1 MSRARDL
8 ADLGGS
14 ADAGGLTGRNLIIN
28 GAMQVAQRGTSAT
41 TSAYGTVDRWLSSYS
56 GGTVT
61 QTQESLTSSD
71 APYALGFRNYFRQTN
86 TATASGTSDLRQ
98 LVQTIEA
105 QNIANSGW
113 DYTSAS
119 SYVTLSLWVRSSVAG
134 KYGFYLLT
142 YDTPNY
148 QFAFTQTLAAN
159 TWTKVTKTIPGN
171 SNLVFNN
178 DNGQGLSVAP
188 VAWFGTDYTDSTATM
203 DSWVAQDTT
212 KYLPDDLVNWAGT
225 SGATFDVTGVQL
237 EVGPT
242 VTDFEHEDYGTTL
255 RKCQRYY
262 EQFGTTIYIGGNS
275 FGLTAYSYNSTHNSF
290 WLPVDWKV
298 EKRTDSPT
306 VLFLNGYSWTA
317 SPDVAAAD
325 SRGAWWYKTTTFN
338 GSAIGVNNT
347 DKPVMEVIDEL

>member
-28 GAMQVAQRGTSAT
+28 GQMTVAQRGTSAT
-41 TSAYGTVDRWLSSYS
+41 TSNYGTVDRWISSYQ

-61 QTQESLTSSD
+61 QSQESLTSSD
-71 APYALGFRNYFRQTN
+71 TPYALGFRKFFRQTN
-86 TATASGTSDLRQ
+86 TATASGASDLRQ
-98 LVQTIEA
+98 MVQIIES

-148 QFAFTQTLAAN
+148 QFGFTETLAAN

-178 DNGQGLSVAP
+178 DNGQGVAVAP
-188 VAWFGTDYTDSTATM
+188 VAWFGTDYTDSTATV

-225 SGATFDVTGVQL
+225 SGATFDITGVQL
-237 EVGPT
+237 EVGST
-242 VTDFEHEDYGTTL
+242 ATDFEQETYATTL
-255 RKCQRYY
+255 KKCQRYY
-262 EQFGTTIYIGGNS
+262 ELVGTAVYVGATSYGFAGTEYAVNS
-275 FGLTAYSYNSTHNSF
+275 NWFEI
-290 WLPVDWKV
+290 DWKT
-298 EKRTDSPT
+298 EKRTDSA
-306 VLFLNGYSWTA
+306 VVDFINGFGWSA
-317 SPDVAAAD
+317 GPANS
-325 SRGAWWYKTTTFN
+325 GAGRYGAMWYK
-338 GSAIGVNNT
+338 GSSFIAQVAG
-347 DKPVMEVIDEL
+347 DKTGLPIASVSAEL

>member
-1 MSRARDL
+1 MSRARDI
-8 ADLGGS
+8 ADLAGS

-41 TSAYGTVDRWLSSYS
+41 TSNYGTVDRWLSSYQ

-61 QTQESLTSSD
+61 QSQESLTSSD
-71 APYALGFRNYFRQTN
+71 TPYALGFRKFFRQTN

-98 LVQTIEA
+98 LVQIIEA

-113 DYTSAS
+113 NYTSAS

-148 QFAFTQTLAAN
+148 QFAFTETLAAN

-178 DNGQGLSVAP
+178 DNGQGLAVVP

-203 DSWVAQDTT
+203 DSWVAQDLTA
-212 KYLPDDLVNWAGT
+212 YLPDDLADWAGT
-225 SGATFDVTGVQL
+225 SGATFDVTGIQV
-237 EVGPT
+237 EVGSTATP
-242 VTDFEHEDYGTTL
+242 FEHEDYGTTL
-255 RKCQRYY
+255 RKCQRYFELLGHAAATATHGY
-262 EQFGTTIYIGGNS
+262 SLMSLPFNGGIN
-275 FGLTAYSYNSTHNSF
+275 NQ
-290 WLPVDWKV
+290 WLDIPFMV
-298 EKRTDSPT
+298 EKRAAPT
-306 VLFLNGYSWTA
+306 SLVAVNGYTL
-317 SPDVAAAD
+317 P
-325 SRGAWWYKTTTFN
+325 TTTGIGFSTN
-338 GSAIGVNNT
+338 GITMYHTSQMLFTKVGGSNGDAVASVSA
-347 DKPVMEVIDEL
+347 EL

>member
-1 MSRARDL
+1 MSRARDI
-8 ADLGGS
+8 ADLAGS

-41 TSAYGTVDRWLSSYS
+41 TSNYGTVDRWLSSYQ

-61 QTQESLTSSD
+61 QSQESLTSSD
-71 APYALGFRNYFRQTN
+71 TPYALGFRKFFRQTN

-98 LVQTIEA
+98 LVQIIEA

-113 DYTSAS
+113 NYTSAS

-148 QFAFTQTLAAN
+148 QFAFTETLAAN

-178 DNGQGLSVAP
+178 DNGQGLAVVP

-212 KYLPDDLVNWAGT
+212 AYLPDDLADWAGT
-225 SGATFDVTGVQL
+225 SGATFDVTGIQV
-237 EVGPT
+237 EVGSTATP
-242 VTDFEHEDYGTTL
+242 FEHRSFGDEL
-255 RKCQRYY
+255 ALCQRYY
-262 EQFGTTIYIGGNS
+262 YRFGHDGVAEYVRLNLLRTGGYRTGHTT
-275 FGLTAYSYNSTHNSF
+275 F
-290 WLPVDWKV
+290 PVKM
-298 EKRTDSPT
+298 RASPT
-306 VLFLNGYSWTA
+306 ITLDSSFADGGGSITANGVGLNSVSFIQTTSSA
-317 SPDVAAAD
+317 SNAAP
-325 SRGAWWYKTTTFN
+325 N
-338 GSAIGVNNT
+338 I
-347 DKPVMEVIDEL
+347 DKFSSEAEL